1 MLNKVPNAPLI
12 NVFYPF
18 STNVPLLYPLKTS
31 ENLRF
36 TDVFRGYR
44 SGTLVES
51 GLSFKFFCVSIL
63 ITETVV
69 HYTSG
74 RKGSMNLCLFVL
86 LPASFIGIGTLLFFR
101 NSACCQLLMWGFA
114 WQSQKFWEKS
124 SLGKNYQ
131 KWSKMT
137 QKWRLWPFFVEVCH
151 QIWVYKLEY
160 NEITNRVVIFCNKYV
175 SEKILV
181 HKVQDKILSSNQI
194 AGFFDHQYHW
204 KELIN
209 ILDFLYGGIHQGKV
223 ASATNV
229 LI

>member
-12 NVFYPF
+12 YVFYPF

-124 SLGKNYQ
+124 FGQKLPKMVKNDPKMEALALFCRSMSLDLG
-131 KWSKMT
+131 
-137 QKWRLWPFFVEVCH
+137 V
-151 QIWVYKLEY
+151 QI
-160 NEITNRVVIFCNKYV
+160 
-175 SEKILV
+175 
-181 HKVQDKILSSNQI
+181 
-194 AGFFDHQYHW
+194 
-204 KELIN
+204 
-209 ILDFLYGGIHQGKV
+209 GI
-223 ASATNV
+223 
-229 LI
+229 